1 MNSSPHV
8 TIVMPLY
15 NCELYVAEAID
26 SVIAQTYTNWDLI
39 IVDDCS
45 TDRSAEIVK
54 EYECKFENIRLVS
67 CAANGGAANAR
78 NVGLDYVTGQFL
90 AFFDADDVWLPTKLE
105 QQIAFMRS
113 LPSYMCFTSY
123 ETIESNGEHRNYV
136 HVPVCLGYKEFL
148 KNTVTCSHTIMF
160 NLDKVRIDWLRVT
173 TGGRDYDFPED
184 MDAWCSVLK
193 HDVVSNGLDE
203 VLAKNR
209 KHGKSRSSN
218 KLHAV
223 QRTWNQYRKNE
234 DMSVV
239 SSLYYL
245 SWQLF
250 HAVLKRI

>member
-90 AFFDADDVWLPTKLE
+90 AFF
-105 QQIAFMRS
+105 R
-113 LPSYMCFTSY
+113 C
-123 ETIESNGEHRNYV
+123 R
-136 HVPVCLGYKEFL
+136 
-148 KNTVTCSHTIMF
+148 
-160 NLDKVRIDWLRVT
+160 
-173 TGGRDYDFPED
+173 
-184 MDAWCSVLK
+184 
-193 HDVVSNGLDE
+193 
-203 VLAKNR
+203 
-209 KHGKSRSSN
+209 
-218 KLHAV
+218 
-223 QRTWNQYRKNE
+223 
-234 DMSVV
+234 
-239 SSLYYL
+239 
-245 SWQLF
+245 
-250 HAVLKRI
+250 